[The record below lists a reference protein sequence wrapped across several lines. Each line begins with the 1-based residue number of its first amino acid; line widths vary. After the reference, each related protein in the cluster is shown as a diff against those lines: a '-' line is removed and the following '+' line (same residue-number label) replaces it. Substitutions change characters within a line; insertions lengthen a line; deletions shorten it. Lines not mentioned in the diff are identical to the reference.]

1 MIIPRRSS
9 SSCPPSIG
17 SDGPKGTTRPALERL
32 LFQALRFL
40 LLIEIF
46 YILLSMSLGCASS
59 APLKC
64 RPSADVD
71 LARLMEIRR
80 LDGTVDAVWM
90 RCERK
95 F

>member
-1 MIIPRRSS
+1 MMIPRRSS
-9 SSCPPSIG
+9 SSCPPSTW
-17 SDGPKGTTRPALERL
+17 SENPKGTTRPALERC
-32 LFQALRFL
+32 LFLTLRFL
-40 LLIEIF
+40 LLVEVL
-46 YILLSMSLGCASS
+46 YILVSISLGCASS

-71 LARLMEIRR
+71 LARLMEVRR
-80 LDGTVDAVWM
+80 LDGTVEAVWM